1 MTKTWPYSR
10 ALNPPFPSVQVRLFK
25 PWVSSKISITE
36 SLQVDSG
43 SDVTC
48 IPLTFIRRLKP
59 RLFDDM
65 GEAFDF
71 DGNLVELLPVYEL
84 GIELLGVRFDSVRV
98 YGLKSDIGFIGREL
112 LNNFLI
118 TLDGPRRQ
126 STFTHT

>member
-1 MTKTWPYSR
+1 
-10 ALNPPFPSVQVRLFK
+10 VQVRLFK